1 MMWQV
6 LKEVLGVP
14 LNLCKLILF
23 SSSTVPPQLLF
34 PSVTKSQW
42 ETTSPFRDFP
52 VKKPVCC
59 QQMRKDET
67 KAHVKGK
74 AHYPWL
80 EGNGFWIFLQVLPD
94 ARNGCLDENG
104 SGTREKWLMD
114 FLSSPENVLFL
125 SLTLCLSPS
134 SLYLVSCENVIVS
147 SFVSDGVE
155 IPFLAIRFSSQIPIY
170 NFPSFFL
177 TTFRP
182 VVMRL

>member
-1 MMWQV
+1 
-6 LKEVLGVP
+6 
-14 LNLCKLILF
+14 
-23 SSSTVPPQLLF
+23 
-34 PSVTKSQW
+34 
-42 ETTSPFRDFP
+42 
-52 VKKPVCC
+52 
-59 QQMRKDET
+59 MRKDET

-80 EGNGFWIFLQVLPD
+80 EGNGFWIFVQVLPD

-125 SLTLCLSPS
+125 SFSLSYSLSLCLSPS

-155 IPFLAIRFSSQIPIY
+155 IPFPRDPILQPNSNIQFSI
-170 NFPSFFL
+170 FFL